1 MAFERP
7 SPDLDKIIA
16 AWDEW
21 ERGEETPGKAL
32 AAMKTAGLDQV
43 LRQLA
48 ASGWAPSA

>member
-21 ERGEETPGKAL
+21 ERGDETPGKVL
-32 AAMKTAGLDQV
+32 AAMKTAGLDQI

-48 ASGWAPSA
+48 ASGWTPTA